1 MPVAYS
7 WTMAIR
13 KKEPRSKFYELLQQQ
28 IQNEFNAS
36 QQYVALAVWLDN
48 SDLPQLAKLF
58 YRQAV
63 EERNHAL
70 AITRYLMDTDHHV
83 EIPGIGEVRNDFGD
97 VAELVELALEHEKG
111 ITADFRT
118 LAKTAREEDDYQGE
132 QFLQWFL
139 KEQVEEVSQMTTLL
153 NIVRRANGN
162 LFEVETYLAREST
175 GDGGDSGMPP
185 VAGGAL

>member
-1 MPVAYS
+1 
-7 WTMAIR
+7 MAIKR
-13 KKEPRSKFYELLQQQ
+13 KEPRSKFYELLQQQ
-28 IQNEFNAS
+28 VQTEFHAS
-36 QQYVALAVWLDN
+36 QQYIALGVWLDN
-48 SDLPQLAKLF
+48 SDLPQLAKVF

-83 EIPGIGEVRNDFGD
+83 EIPGIAEVRNDFD
-97 VAELVELALEHEKG
+97 EVTELVELALEQEKG
-111 ITADFRT
+111 VTADFRA

-139 KEQVEEVSQMTTLL
+139 QEQVEEVSEMTTLL

-162 LFEVETYLAREST
+162 LFEVETYLARESI
-175 GDGGDSGMPP
+175 GDDGVSGMPP
-185 VAGGAL
+185 VAGGML